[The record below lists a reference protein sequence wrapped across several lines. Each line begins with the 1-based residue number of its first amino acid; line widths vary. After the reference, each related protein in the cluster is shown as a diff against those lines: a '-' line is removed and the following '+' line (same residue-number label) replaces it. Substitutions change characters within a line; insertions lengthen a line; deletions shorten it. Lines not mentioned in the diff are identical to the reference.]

1 MGEEEDSTV
10 FSNESLPAWIGF
22 LVFVLCLIF
31 IDLGLFSRKSHTI
44 SMKEAAV
51 MSALWIGVALCFNLF
66 VYFWLGT
73 TPAIEFFTGWLLE
86 KSLSVDNLFVFV
98 VIFTYFKVEPQYQ
111 RRILLWGIIGA
122 LVMRAIFIVLGT
134 GLVALTHVQI
144 AGVEINPVLLLFGV
158 FLIYTAYK
166 LAFEDESD
174 DPQLEE
180 NYIVRIAKRYLPF
193 TDEYH
198 GEKFRVFQ
206 NGAWLFTPLVLVLL
220 VIETTDLLFAV
231 DSIPAVIG
239 VTTDSFIVFTSNV
252 MAILGLRALYFLLA
266 SVLDK
271 FHYLKYSLA
280 VILGFV
286 GVKMVTEEWL
296 LERTFHIGKEELAIL
311 TMIFVLMSLTIGVVA
326 SLLFNSHEAL
336 QHETGH

>member
-1 MGEEEDSTV
+1 MFG
-10 FSNESLPAWIGF
+10 NESALAWIGF
-22 LVFVLCLIF
+22 LVFVLALIF

-44 SMKEAAV
+44 SVKEAAV
-51 MSALWIGVALCFNLF
+51 MSALWIGVALLFNGF
-66 VYFWLGT
+66 VYLWLGA

-111 RRILLWGIIGA
+111 RRVLLWGIIGA

-134 GLVALTHVQI
+134 ELVTLTHIQI
-144 AGVEINPVLLLFGV
+144 GGVEVNPVLLLFGV
-158 FLIYTAYK
+158 FLLYTGYK
-166 LAFEDESD
+166 LAVEDESD
-174 DPQLEE
+174 DPELGD
-180 NYIVRIAKRYLPF
+180 NFVVRFAKRYLPM
-193 TDEYH
+193 TDKYD
-198 GEKFRVFQ
+198 GEKFRVLQ
-206 NGAWLFTPLVLVLL
+206 NGKLVFTPLILVLL

-239 VTTDSFIVFTSNV
+239 VTHDPFIVFTSNI

-280 VILGFV
+280 VILSFV
-286 GVKMVTEEWL
+286 GLKMVTEEVL
-296 LERTFHIGKEELAIL
+296 LEHVFHLGKEQLAIITL
-311 TMIFVLMSLTIGVVA
+311 VFVLTTLAIGVVA
-326 SLLFNSHEAL
+326 SLLFSPQKGLRHEA
-336 QHETGH
+336 GD